1 MAWNGTAS
9 SYSPDGRTR
18 TFKPLRT
25 KEKATARTGAILSVP
40 NEELA
45 TAIGAV
51 LSSGCALLLSP
62 TSDGGALSICVYVGD
77 QKHKGYATSAEEF
90 AELLI
95 DVRDLAESHML
106 RSTAPVKKMAQQAS

>member
-9 SYSPDGRTR
+9 QYNGTGSTR

-25 KEKATARTGAILSVP
+25 KERATARTGAILSVP

-62 TSDGGALSICVYVGD
+62 TSDGGAISICVYVGD

-90 AELLI
+90 AEILI

-106 RSTAPVKKMAQQAS
+106 STTAKAPKVRQQGS

>member
-9 SYSPDGRTR
+9 SYNSTGSTR
-18 TFKPLRT
+18 TFRPLRT

-40 NEELA
+40 ADDLA

-51 LSSGCALLLSP
+51 VSSGCALLLSP
-62 TSDGGALSICVYVGD
+62 TSDGGALSVVVYVGD

-90 AELLI
+90 AELLM
-95 DVRDLAESHML
+95 DVRDLAESHMM
-106 RSTAPVKKMAQQAS
+106 RGTAKAPKSAV